1 MGEGGENFLV
11 GCNWTIV
18 LCVVLCCLSFFQIKC
33 ARCHGKSERQ
43 ERMMD
48 LTVEIEGDIE
58 TLEDALRKFTG
69 TECLDGD
76 NKYYCSRFVCPF
88 SACILL

>member
-1 MGEGGENFLV
+1 MAGKMS
-11 GCNWTIV
+11 NWTIIFY
-18 LCVVLCCLSFFQIKC
+18 VVLCYLSFFQIRC
-33 ARCHGKSERQ
+33 TRCHGKSERQ

-76 NKYYCSRFVCPF
+76 NKYYCGRY
-88 SACILL
+88 AGLLLPVVIVLLNGM